1 MDKFNKTKRS
11 EIMSNIRSSNTE
23 FERVIFRKLRKN
35 GINFMKNYRGV
46 IGKPDIALP
55 RLKRAVFLHSDF
67 WHGWQL
73 PRWEKILPSSF
84 WKNKLRTN
92 RARDE
97 FVRRKL
103 KKASWKVLTV
113 REYKINHDLE
123 EAVNKI
129 INFLKHEKS
138 RNN

>member
-55 RLKRAVFLHSDF
+55 RSKRAVFLHSDF

-103 KKASWKVLTV
+103 KKAGWKVLTV

-129 INFLKHEKS
+129 INFLKREKS